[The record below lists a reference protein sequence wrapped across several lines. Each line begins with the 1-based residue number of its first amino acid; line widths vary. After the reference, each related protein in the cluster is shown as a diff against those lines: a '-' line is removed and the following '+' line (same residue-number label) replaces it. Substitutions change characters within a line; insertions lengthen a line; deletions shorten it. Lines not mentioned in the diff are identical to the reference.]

1 MITFRSKRSAT
12 TNAGAATSSASTGV
26 TDGTAGPSKRSGGK
40 IGKLVLGMGAVVV
53 AAIVVG
59 RR

>member
-1 MITFRSKRSAT
+1 MITFMSKRSAT
-12 TNAGAATSSASTGV
+12 TNAGAATSSASTG
-26 TDGTAGPSKRSGGK
+26 GTAGPSKRSGGK
-40 IGKLVLGMGAVVV
+40 IGKLLLGMGAVVV